1 MTTDVYSELMIGLLN
16 KFFKKKTKKN
26 LKYPFYTKDILT
38 QYEIG
43 EHTYGIPKVMHWGE
57 KASLK
62 IGKFCS
68 IAQNVTIFLG
78 GNHRTDWISTYPFNI
93 LYDQFPNAREITG
106 HPSTKGDVVIGND
119 VWIGWGA
126 TILSG
131 VTIGNGAVIAAKAV
145 VTKNVPSYAIV
156 AGNPAKIVKYRFSK
170 DEISSLEKIQW
181 WNWPVERINNNIKK
195 ICCNDI
201 ESFVRNVNDDN

>member
-1 MTTDVYSELMIGLLN
+1 MIGLLN
-16 KFFKKKTKKN
+16 KFFKKKTKKD
-26 LKYPFYTKDILT
+26 LKVPFYTKDILT

-43 EHTYGIPKVMHWGE
+43 EYTYGIPRIMYWGE

-68 IAQNVTIFLG
+68 IAQDVTIFLG
-78 GNHRTDWISTYPFNI
+78 GNHRTDWISTYPFNV
-93 LYDQFPNAREITG
+93 LNEQFPNAREITG

-119 VWIGWGA
+119 VWIGWGT

-131 VTIGNGAVIAAKAV
+131 VTIGNGAVIAAKAI
-145 VTKNVPSYAIV
+145 VTKNVPPYAIV

-170 DEISSLEKIQW
+170 DEINSLEKLQW
-181 WNWPVERINNNIKK
+181 WNWPIEKINKNISK
-195 ICCNDI
+195 ICSSDL
-201 ESFVRNVNDDN
+201 ESFMEEIKR